1 MTTLGSTVE
10 DDRHIRQDVLIIE
23 VLQLRQSTTV
33 KAACS
38 QDEDRQVGDTVRN
51 SCVSYAT
58 EGHVVEEDEVK
69 LLSELRCQL
78 IEALSEEKLSGVR
91 RYRARGDNLKLR
103 RIGIL
108 VEDLIKAY
116 VGVREILC
124 SPHTSQ
130 TDTTR
135 ERTLTEVKVDE
146 DDAVTS
152 EGERLS
158 EVV

>member
-1 MTTLGSTVE
+1 M
-10 DDRHIRQDVLIIE
+10 
-23 VLQLRQSTTV
+23 LQLGQSTTV

-38 QDEDRQVGDTVRN
+38 QDEDRQVGDTVCD

-91 RYRARGDNLKLR
+91 RYRTRGDNLKLR

-116 VGVREILC
+116 VGVREILG

>member
-1 MTTLGSTVE
+1 M
-10 DDRHIRQDVLIIE
+10 
-23 VLQLRQSTTV
+23 LQLRQSTTV
-33 KAACS
+33 ETACS

-69 LLSELRCQL
+69 LLSELRSQL
-78 IEALSEEKLSGVR
+78 IEALSEEELSGVR
-91 RYRARGDNLKLR
+91 RYRTRGDNLKLR

-116 VGVREILC
+116 VGVREILG

-135 ERTLTEVKVDE
+135 ERPLTEVKVDE